1 MVTPIKANVIRSAR
15 PRQASRKHF
24 AAAGNAQG
32 GFPFRAPK
40 RNSKLFGTCASVY
53 ARHNVRSVLDIDWFN
68 NAQTGGS
75 IVKKSKRRSK
85 AVLPALGVTGLSLS
99 LASGATASTGEAT
112 VASTSQPHELLLGEE
127 EVFDTSLSTF
137 YTFDKENG
145 GQTALAQHLKLAA
158 HGGCGGCGCGHGC
171 GGCGGRGVGAA
182 ELAGYG
188 HPPGAGS
195 TPVGLNLHL
204 QVKKLASRRSKSN
217 KRRCLRKRSSE

>member
-15 PRQASRKHF
+15 PPQASRKHF

-145 GQTALAQHLKLAA
+145 GQTSLAQHLKLARG
-158 HGGCGGCGCGHGC
+158 GGCGGCGCGFC
-171 GGCGGRGVGAA
+171 CAFTVAPR
-182 ELAGYG
+182 
-188 HPPGAGS
+188 
-195 TPVGLNLHL
+195 
-204 QVKKLASRRSKSN
+204 QVDKGIRSYCT
-217 KRRCLRKRSSE
+217 RRCEGEMGVRVNSSLTPLIRLS